1 VLAIAAAFAEGVTE
15 FQDAA
20 ELRVKESDRI
30 ATIAGMLDAFGIGA
44 ETASDSLSVRGGR
57 PRPGRV
63 ESHGDHRIAM
73 AAAVAAT
80 ALDGATT
87 IDGWR
92 STGTSYPE
100 FLADLARLR
109 DGEPT

>member
-1 VLAIAAAFAEGVTE
+1 
-15 FQDAA
+15 
-20 ELRVKESDRI
+20 
-30 ATIAGMLDAFGIGA
+30 M
-44 ETASDSLSVRGGR
+44 VR
-57 PRPGRV
+57 
-63 ESHGDHRIAM
+63 SHGDHRIAM